1 MAEFRYRALTVAGE
15 SEQGNVQAGDQQA
28 AVAVLQKRGLLVLQ
42 VDAMGGAGLRRALN
56 RSALNGAALV
66 SFTQQLATLLGA
78 GQPLERS
85 LGILLKQTHE
95 AKPRALIERIREQVK
110 AGKPLSQALE
120 EEGGQFSTLY
130 ISMVRAGEAGGALEN
145 TLRQLSDYLERSQT
159 LRGEVINALIYP
171 AFLVVGV
178 LGSLALLLAYVVPQF
193 VPIFRDLGVPIPLIT
208 QVILAMGEFLSAW
221 GLLVLAAI
229 IVSIWGTAIA
239 LRDLA
244 RRQRNDLRL
253 LKIKIIGPLLQRIEA
268 ARLARTL
275 GTLLSNGVALLQA
288 LLIVR
293 QVCSNRAIVAQV
305 QQATEW
311 VKGGGTLAT
320 GLSQAL
326 TPDFGGGEAGGSRSG
341 GSGSGGIGAGGSGL
355 CPRTARRGVSE
366 ESRDGLRGQS
376 PLPQDRLS
384 QDRLPQGLLAHVPH
398 SQGLLAHVPHS
409 QGPGRRNQP
418 LLPELA
424 IQMIDVGEQAG
435 ELDGMLLKVADVFD
449 VEAKRGIDRMLA
461 ALVPTLTVVMA
472 VMVAVIMLA
481 IMLPLMSL
489 TSNI

>member
-1 MAEFRYRALTVAGE
+1 MSLFRYRALDA
-15 SEQGNVQAGDQQA
+15 QGASLQGSLEAPDQAA
-28 AVAVLQKRGLLVLQ
+28 AVATLQKRGLLVLH
-42 VDAMGGAGLRRALN
+42 VDALGGPGLRRALN
-56 RSALNGAALV
+56 RGALSGAALV

-95 AKPRALIERIREQVK
+95 VKTRALIERIREQVK

-145 TLRQLSDYLERSQT
+145 TLRQLSDYLERSQM

-208 QVILAMGEFLSAW
+208 QVILALGEFLSAW
-221 GLLVLAAI
+221 GLIVLGAV
-229 IVSIWGTAIA
+229 IVLIWGTAIA
-239 LRDLA
+239 LRDPA
-244 RRQRNDLRL
+244 RRQRNDRRL
-253 LKIKIIGPLLQRIEA
+253 LSIKVIGPLLQRIEA

-305 QQATEW
+305 EQATEW
-311 VKGGGTLAT
+311 VKGGGTLA
-320 GLSQAL
+320 SA
-326 TPDFGGGEAGGSRSG
+326 FG
-341 GSGSGGIGAGGSGL
+341 
-355 CPRTARRGVSE
+355 
-366 ESRDGLRGQS
+366 Q
-376 PLPQDRLS
+376 
-384 QDRLPQGLLAHVPH
+384 
-398 SQGLLAHVPHS
+398 
-409 QGPGRRNQP
+409 QP

-435 ELDGMLLKVADVFD
+435 ELDSMLLKVAEVFD
-449 VEAKRGIDRMLA
+449 VEAKRGIDRLLA

>member
-1 MAEFRYRALTVAGE
+1 MAEFRYRALTAVGE
-15 SEQGNVQAGDQQA
+15 SEQGSVQAGDQQA

-42 VDAMGGAGLRRALN
+42 VDAMGGPGMRRALN
-56 RSALNGAALV
+56 RGALNGAALV

-95 AKPRALIERIREQVK
+95 PKPRALIERIREQVK

-221 GLLVLAAI
+221 GLVVLAAI
-229 IVSIWGTAIA
+229 IVLIWGTAIA
-239 LRDLA
+239 LRDPA

-305 QQATEW
+305 EQATEW

-326 TPDFGGGEAGGSRSG
+326 TPDFGGSRF
-341 GSGSGGIGAGGSGL
+341 GGSGL

-376 PLPQDRLS
+376 PLPQDRLP
-384 QDRLPQGLLAHVPH
+384 QDLLAHVP
-398 SQGLLAHVPHS
+398 LS

-472 VMVAVIMLA
+472 VIVAVIMLA

>member
-1 MAEFRYRALTVAGE
+1 MAHFRYRALDNEGTGQ
-15 SEQGNVQAGDQQA
+15 QGSIEASDQQA
-28 AVAVLQKRGLLVLQ
+28 AVALLQKRGLLVLQ
-42 VDAMGGAGLRRALN
+42 VDALGGPGLRRALN
-56 RSALNGAALV
+56 RGALNGAALV

-85 LGILLKQTHE
+85 LGILLKQTQAPKAH
-95 AKPRALIERIREQVK
+95 ALIERIREQVK

-171 AFLVVGV
+171 AFLIVGV

-208 QVILAMGEFLSAW
+208 QVILALGEFLSAW
-221 GLLVLAAI
+221 GLMVLAGL
-229 IVSIWGTAIA
+229 IVVIWGTAIA
-239 LRDLA
+239 LRDPA
-244 RRQRNDLRL
+244 RRQRNDRRL
-253 LKIKIIGPLLQRIEA
+253 LRIKVIGPLLQRIEA

-288 LLIVR
+288 LQIVR
-293 QVCSNRAIVAQV
+293 QVCSNRAVVAQV
-305 QQATEW
+305 EHATEW
-311 VKGGGTLAT
+311 VKGGGTLA
-320 GLSQAL
+320 SA
-326 TPDFGGGEAGGSRSG
+326 FG
-341 GSGSGGIGAGGSGL
+341 
-355 CPRTARRGVSE
+355 
-366 ESRDGLRGQS
+366 Q
-376 PLPQDRLS
+376 
-384 QDRLPQGLLAHVPH
+384 
-398 SQGLLAHVPHS
+398 
-409 QGPGRRNQP
+409 QP

-435 ELDGMLLKVADVFD
+435 ELDSMLLKVAEVFD
-449 VEAKRGIDRMLA
+449 VEAKRGIDRLLA
-461 ALVPTLTVVMA
+461 ALVPSLTVVMA